1 MSYLQQRKP
10 LGKKPNDGVES
21 AALADLGDTATF
33 GANDPT
39 VDCYNRRAR
48 ILNDADKAE
57 WWVAIA
63 VLLLIVGGG
72 FVDL

>member
-1 MSYLQQRKP
+1 MSYLQEQKP
-10 LGKKPNDGVES
+10 LGSKPGQDVES

-48 ILNDADKAE
+48 ILTDADKAE

-63 VLLLIVGGG
+63 VLLLIIGVG
-72 FVDL
+72 FVAI

>member
-1 MSYLQQRKP
+1 MSYLQEQKP
-10 LGKKPNDGVES
+10 PGSNPGHGVES
-21 AALADLGDTATF
+21 AALTDLGDTATF

-48 ILNDADKAE
+48 IRTDADKAE

-63 VLLLIVGGG
+63 VLLLIVGVG
-72 FVDL
+72 FVAI